1 MKKHLIFT
9 AIALLS
15 ITVSCKNITEKDK
28 QGKAD
33 SETIPHHD
41 HGTIEGVVLDNGKKW
56 AANPETNQGIE
67 AMIQLINNISPN
79 ENAEKLKTS
88 LENEFQ
94 TIFQKC
100 TMKGEAHEQLHNY
113 LLPLKEK
120 LNGIN
125 SPLDTA
131 KINEIKIYLS
141 EYQNYFK

>member
-1 MKKHLIFT
+1 M
-9 AIALLS
+9 
-15 ITVSCKNITEKDK
+15 N
-28 QGKAD
+28 
-33 SETIPHHD
+33 
-41 HGTIEGVVLDNGKKW
+41 
-56 AANPETNQGIE
+56 
-67 AMIQLINNISPN
+67 QLINNISPN
-79 ENAEKLKTS
+79 ENAKKLKSS

-94 TIFQKC
+94 MIFQKC